1 MRKENRTAWWP
12 MPCGFSDVGQ
22 SIVLHGFAAE
32 DGPPAVG
39 TASVEALYPGL
50 AAVQGSAAAQG
61 VDPGQML
68 FQRSW
73 QRGGQRS
80 STRNSWPAR

>member
-1 MRKENRTAWWP
+1 MRKENRTAWAT
-12 MPCGFSDVGQ
+12 MPCGFLDVGQ

-39 TASVEALYPGL
+39 AAGVEALCPGL

-61 VDPGQML
+61 VDPGADAVPAHMAEG
-68 FQRSW
+68 RV
-73 QRGGQRS
+73 
-80 STRNSWPAR
+80 RNSWPAR